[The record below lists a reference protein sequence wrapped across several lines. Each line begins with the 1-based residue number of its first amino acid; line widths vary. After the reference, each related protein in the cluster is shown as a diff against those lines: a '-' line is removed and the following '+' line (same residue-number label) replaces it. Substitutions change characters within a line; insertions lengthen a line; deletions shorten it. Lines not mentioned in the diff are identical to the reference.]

1 MATFR
6 YTNLSGGGAQ
16 VLEAPDRSSALRE
29 LMGRGLTPASLEEV
43 KSAGARANGRDKP
56 AQFGDS
62 PTNAF
67 QAAKAGLTV
76 AGAIAGASNMPAA
89 QLVLSGAKVGASGS
103 EMAVRAY
110 RGGLFSGMSLADTA
124 SFISELATALQ
135 AGLPL
140 VPALR
145 TLGKA
150 GRTPAQKAMLNHLI
164 ARVEQGGT
172 LAEACRTWGKPF
184 NELIINL
191 VKAGEA
197 SGRIG
202 EVLQQTAD
210 LVEKD
215 LRLRRSLL
223 SATLYPLI
231 LLVLSGIA
239 IIIVTTFIVPSILKP
254 FEGQNI
260 SLPWP
265 TLVVQGFASV
275 VLGYWWAMIGAAGIG
290 LLVYYRVRA
299 TPAGRLAIDRVM
311 LSLPMMGALVR
322 DAAVARFTRTLGT
335 LVKAGLPVL
344 TALRLTSATLGNTV
358 MRRAMD
364 SVCEEV
370 AGGKTIAG
378 PLESTGLFPPLLVQ
392 IVSLGERSGKLPDL
406 LSQAATAMEG
416 RTETRVKVITTILPP
431 ILVVGLACVVG
442 FVVLAILLAL
452 LQLQDAAGKL

>member
-6 YTNLSGGGAQ
+6 YTNLSGGGTQ
-16 VLEAPDRSSALRE
+16 VLEAPDRSTALRE
-29 LMGRGLTPASLEEV
+29 LMGRGVTPASLEEV
-43 KSAGARANGRDKP
+43 KGARGRSNGRESELLSRPNPPGAAD
-56 AQFGDS
+56 F
-62 PTNAF
+62 
-67 QAAKAGLTV
+67 AKAGITAAGMAAGAANVPGADLVATGAGLAV
-76 AGAIAGASNMPAA
+76 AGTDKYI
-89 QLVLSGAKVGASGS
+89 K
-103 EMAVRAY
+103 AY
-110 RGGLFSGMSLADTA
+110 RGGVFGGMSLAETA

-140 VPALR
+140 IPALR

-164 ARVEQGGT
+164 SRVEQGGT

-202 EVLQQTAD
+202 EVLQQTAE

-231 LLVLSGIA
+231 LLVLSGVA
-239 IIIVTTFIVPSILKP
+239 IIIVTTFIVPSVLKP

-275 VLGYWWAMIGAAGIG
+275 VLGYWWAMLATACIA
-290 LLVYYRVRA
+290 LLAYYRIRA
-299 TPAGRLAIDRVM
+299 TPNGRLAIDRVM
-311 LSLPMMGALVR
+311 LSLPLMGALVR

-344 TALRLTSATLGNTV
+344 TALRLTSATLGNMV

>member
-6 YTNLSGGGAQ
+6 YTNLGGGGAQ

-29 LMGRGLTPASLEEV
+29 LMGRGVTPATLEEI
-43 KSAGARANGRDKP
+43 KSANARSSGRS
-56 AQFGDS
+56 AGQSGD
-62 PTNAF
+62 PVKTAAE
-67 QAAKAGLTV
+67 AAKAGLTMAAAANVPGADV
-76 AGAIAGASNMPAA
+76 AVGAI
-89 QLVLSGAKVGASGS
+89 KVGG
-103 EMAVRAY
+103 AVVATVEGIH
-110 RGGLFSGMSLADTA
+110 RGGMFSAMSLSETA

-140 VPALR
+140 IPALR
-145 TLGKA
+145 TLGKS

-164 ARVEQGGT
+164 NRVEQGGT

-191 VKAGEA
+191 VRAGEA

-202 EVLQQTAD
+202 EILQQTAE

-231 LLVLSGIA
+231 LLVLSGVA
-239 IIIVTTFIVPSILKP
+239 IIIVTTFIVPSVLKP

-265 TLVVQGFASV
+265 TLVVQGFAGI
-275 VLGYWWAMIGAAGIG
+275 VLNYWWAMIGGACIA
-290 LLVYYRVRA
+290 LLAYFRVRA
-299 TPAGRLAIDRVM
+299 TPGGRLAIDRVM
-311 LSLPMMGALVR
+311 LSMPLMGALVR

-344 TALRLTSATLGNTV
+344 TALRLTSATLGNMV

-364 SVCEEV
+364 SVCEQV

>member
-43 KSAGARANGRDKP
+43 KSAGARANGLDKP

-62 PTNAF
+62 PTTAF

-76 AGAIAGASNMPAA
+76 SGAIAGASNMPAA

-299 TPAGRLAIDRVM
+299 TPGGRLAIDRVM